1 MPVVEEPVLQ
11 LGSISEN
18 VPCAVGTF
26 ALEIRAALP
35 PSAEPEQ
42 QRLQAVLRRARVRA
56 SDLCSSL
63 RAALPARLPR
73 RKCKLSSNAAAS
85 ERSQGTRSLSEGSI
99 SAESLGVPGCLLPT

>member
-1 MPVVEEPVLQ
+1 MLQ
-11 LGSISEN
+11 FGSISGN
-18 VPCAVGTF
+18 VPCAVGTS

-56 SDLCSSL
+56 SDLCSL
-63 RAALPARLPR
+63 QEAAPCAALLARLPR